1 MGRLKV
7 LLALLC
13 CLALSSAPAQDSGFI
28 PARDS
33 VLHLFSI
40 KEIEGEYTGFTV
52 DPLGNIYLVNSANQ
66 IRKLN
71 SDFKELAVFDE
82 GKQYGTI
89 YSVDVSNPL
98 KVMVFYRDFTTV
110 MVLDGLLGFRNI
122 TDLRNRNI
130 SEVKAIA
137 RSYDNNY
144 WLFDEWDDKI
154 KKVDENGKVLME
166 SPDFRILFQ
175 DVPDPSYIADRNG
188 LLYLYDS
195 RTGWLVFDYYGVM
208 KRSFDFTG
216 WKDPQVSG
224 KKLTGRDDRYFYAAV
239 TEQLQLT
246 KTRPDVFLQNVL
258 KVVIQSGQV
267 YILHNNCLDIYKA
280 Y

>member
-1 MGRLKV
+1 
-7 LLALLC
+7 
-13 CLALSSAPAQDSGFI
+13 
-28 PARDS
+28 
-33 VLHLFSI
+33 
-40 KEIEGEYTGFTV
+40 
-52 DPLGNIYLVNSANQ
+52 
-66 IRKLN
+66 
-71 SDFKELAVFDE
+71 
-82 GKQYGTI
+82 
-89 YSVDVSNPL
+89 
-98 KVMVFYRDFTTV
+98 MVFYRDFTTV

-195 RTGWLVFDYYGVM
+195 RTGWLVFDYYGSAGLRE
-208 KRSFDFTG
+208 KA
-216 WKDPQVSG
+216 
-224 KKLTGRDDRYFYAAV
+224 DR
-239 TEQLQLT
+239 
-246 KTRPDVFLQNVL
+246 K
-258 KVVIQSGQV
+258 G
-267 YILHNNCLDIYKA
+267 
-280 Y
+280 